1 MSEKEKAIQLLEK
14 VPDYKID
21 CIVAY
26 IEGIIAGATNVP
38 NENTLAAFAE
48 GDAMLLNGL
57 GQRHQNT
64 DDLFADLEE

>member
-26 IEGIIAGATNVP
+26 IEGIIAGASHIP
-38 NENTLAAFAE
+38 NEDTVAAFEE
-48 GDAMLLNGL
+48 GDAMLLSDSA
-57 GQRHQNT
+57 NT
-64 DDLFADLEE
+64 I

>member
-26 IEGIIAGATNVP
+26 IEGIIAGSTNIP
-38 NENTLAAFAE
+38 NEDTVAAFAE
-48 GDAMLLNGL
+48 GDTMLLNGS
-57 GQRHQNT
+57 GQRYQNT

>member
-26 IEGIIAGATNVP
+26 IEGVIAGTTNVP
-38 NENTLAAFAE
+38 NKDTVAAFSE
-48 GDAMLLNGL
+48 GDTMLLNDSGKKYN
-57 GQRHQNT
+57 NT